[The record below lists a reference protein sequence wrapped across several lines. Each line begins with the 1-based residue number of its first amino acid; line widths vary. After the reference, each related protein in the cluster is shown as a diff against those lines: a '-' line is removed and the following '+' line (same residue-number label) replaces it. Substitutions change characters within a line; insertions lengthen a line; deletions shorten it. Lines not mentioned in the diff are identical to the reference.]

1 MKITVLLSSKIKY
14 LIPGLAIFAT
24 RPRKLHMVVLLNRP
38 KFLTVTRASQK
49 TLVSRQTDLV
59 RYLNVLFQKEES
71 PSFVGE
77 IRILEK
83 MMGVTNIKLQMMNGS
98 TQEHCLGTDHL
109 VGTEALSLGVL

>member
-1 MKITVLLSSKIKY
+1 MCRFNVETSPSEKY
-14 LIPGLAIFAT
+14 KDHT
-24 RPRKLHMVVLLNRP
+24 HTLLNRP

-59 RYLNVLFQKEES
+59 RYLNLLFQKEES